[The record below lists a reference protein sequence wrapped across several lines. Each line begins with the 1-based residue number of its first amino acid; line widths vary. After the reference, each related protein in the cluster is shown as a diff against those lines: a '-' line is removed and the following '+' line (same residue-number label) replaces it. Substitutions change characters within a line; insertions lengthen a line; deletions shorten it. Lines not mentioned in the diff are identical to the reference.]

1 MPAGRYTVRM
11 VQETGPLAGQ
21 LSGQLDLRIVD

>member
-21 LSGQLDLRIVD
+21 LTGVLELHIE